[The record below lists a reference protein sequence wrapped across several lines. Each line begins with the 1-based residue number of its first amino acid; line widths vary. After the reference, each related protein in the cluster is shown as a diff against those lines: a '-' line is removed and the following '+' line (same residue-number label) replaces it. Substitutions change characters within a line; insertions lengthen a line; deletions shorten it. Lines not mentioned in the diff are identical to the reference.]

1 MPPDFDPEM
10 IILGIGGFET
20 SWDWSRRRW
29 WSPLRGSLDDML
41 RFTDHCVPLQ
51 FCPLHLIGHDSSAAL
66 LVDGRLVS
74 FISEERLTRV
84 KHGLN
89 MAGQTTLPRCAM
101 ERCLRE
107 GGIRWDQVDY
117 FAHYC
122 RFTEE
127 AMQRRYA
134 AVAAGLDPAHRDLLQ
149 QEYADAYASRLQRS
163 VILRQISEIAGREI
177 PDEKLIQVP
186 HHLAHAAGAFYS
198 SDFPESLIFTIDGYG
213 ETNSCLWGIGR
224 ENSIEPLGDVPLPTS
239 LGLLYQV
246 ITAYLGFRS
255 LGDEY
260 KVMGLSAYG
269 NPKTWKRAFDGFLEL
284 QDDCTYRL
292 RGLTRPDLL
301 ESLKEV
307 FEDRAPHRGFS
318 PKAADIAA
326 ALQSKLEE
334 TVRHHLAV
342 LKRQLGAE
350 NLCLSGGV
358 ALNACLNSAVI
369 RSKLFRRVFIQP
381 AASDDGASLGA
392 ALYLH
397 HQVLGCPRRQPIR
410 HVFWGPAY
418 SPRDVEAALRSAS
431 GVRWSKPADV
441 EECTAR
447 LLAEGKLVGWF
458 HGRMEMG
465 PRALGARS
473 ILADPRS
480 AALRERL
487 NGAVK
492 NRESFRPFA
501 PAVISD
507 RARRFFDLPP
517 GIQSPYMLI
526 TFPTRDLRRDQ
537 IPGVVHVDGSARIQ
551 TVSPEDNPRFHRLL
565 QKFHALTR
573 VPVLLNTSFNRAGEP
588 IVCSPED
595 ALRCFLASGLDA
607 LVIEDWVVVPAN

>member
-1 MPPDFDPEM
+1 M
-10 IILGIGGFET
+10 IILGISGFET

-51 FCPLHLIGHDSSAAL
+51 FFPLHMIGHDSSAAL
-66 LVDGRLVS
+66 LIDGRLVS

-89 MAGQTTLPRCAM
+89 MAGQTTLPWRAM

-117 FAHYC
+117 IAHYC

-127 AMQRRYA
+127 AIQRRYA
-134 AVAAGLDPAHRDLLQ
+134 AIAAGLDSAHRDLLQ
-149 QEYADAYASRLQRS
+149 QEYADAYASRLQKS
-163 VILRQISEIAGREI
+163 VILRQLSETAGREI
-177 PDEKLIQVP
+177 AGEKLMQVP

-198 SDFPESLIFTIDGYG
+198 SDFPESLILTIDGYG
-213 ETNSCLWGIGR
+213 ETNSCTWAIGR
-224 ENSIEPLGDVPLPTS
+224 ENSVEPLGDIPLPTS

-246 ITAYLGFRS
+246 VTSYLGFRS

-269 NPKTWKRAFDGFLEL
+269 NPRTWKRVFDGFLAL
-284 QDDCTYRL
+284 RNDGTYQMRDV
-292 RGLTRPDLL
+292 TRPDLL
-301 ESLKEV
+301 DSLEEV
-307 FEDRAPHRGFS
+307 FEDGAPHRGFS
-318 PKAADIAA
+318 RKAADIAA

-334 TVRHHLAV
+334 TVLHHLTA

-369 RSKLFRRVFIQP
+369 RSKLFRNVFIQP

-392 ALYLH
+392 ALYAYH
-397 HQVLGCPRRQPIR
+397 YGLGRPRREPIR

-418 SPRDVEAALRSAS
+418 GEREVEAALRTAS
-431 GVRWSKPADV
+431 GVRWSKAEDV
-441 EECTAR
+441 EQCAAR

-480 AALRERL
+480 AALGERL
-487 NGAVK
+487 NGAIK

-501 PAVISD
+501 PSVISD
-507 RARRFFDLPP
+507 HALRFFDLPP
-517 GIQSPYMLI
+517 GMQSPYMLI
-526 TFPTRDLRRDQ
+526 TFPTRDHRRDE

-551 TVSPEDNPRFHRLL
+551 TVSPEDNPRFYRLL
-565 QKFHALTR
+565 QKFCALTE

>member
-1 MPPDFDPEM
+1 M
-10 IILGIGGFET
+10 IILGISGFET
-20 SWDWSRRRW
+20 DWDWSRRRW
-29 WSPLRGSLDDML
+29 WSPLRGSLDEML

-51 FCPLHLIGHDSSAAL
+51 YFPLHMIGHDSSAAL

-74 FISEERLTRV
+74 FIAEERLTRV

-89 MAGQTTLPRCAM
+89 MAGQTTLPRRAM

-107 GGIRWDQVDY
+107 GGVRWDQVDY

-127 AMQRRYA
+127 AIQKRYES
-134 AVAAGLDPAHRDLLQ
+134 VAAGLNPVHRDFLQ
-149 QEYADAYASRLQRS
+149 QEYADAYASRAQKS
-163 VILRQISEIAGREI
+163 VILQQLSEIAGQEI
-177 PDEKLIQVP
+177 TDEKLIQVP
-186 HHLAHAAGAFYS
+186 HHMAHAAGAYYS
-198 SDFPESLIFTIDGYG
+198 SEFPESLILTIDGYG
-213 ETNSCLWGIGR
+213 ETNSCTWSLGR
-224 ENSIEPLGDVPLPTS
+224 EDAIELPGDIPLPTS

-269 NPKTWKRAFDGFLEL
+269 NPKTWKRVFDGFLEPGS
-284 QDDCTYRL
+284 DGTYQM
-292 RGLTRPDLL
+292 RGITRPDLL
-301 ESLKEV
+301 DSLKEA
-307 FEDRAPHRGFS
+307 FEDGNPHRGFS

-326 ALQSKLEE
+326 ALQFKLEE
-334 TVRHHLAV
+334 TVLHHLTA
-342 LKRQLGAE
+342 LKHQYGAE

-358 ALNACLNSAVI
+358 ALNACLNSAIV
-369 RSKLFRRVFIQP
+369 RSQLFRNVFIQP

-392 ALYLH
+392 ALYAH
-397 HQVLGCPRRQPIR
+397 HQVLDCPRRQPIR

-418 SPRDVEAALRSAS
+418 GERDVEGALLSTS
-431 GVRWSKPADV
+431 GVRWSKADDV
-441 EECTAR
+441 EQSAAR

-480 AALRERL
+480 AKLRERL
-487 NGAVK
+487 NGAIK

-501 PAVISD
+501 PAVCSD
-507 RARRFFDLPP
+507 RARHFFELPP
-517 GIQSPYMLI
+517 GMESPFMLI
-526 TFPTRDLRRDQ
+526 TFSTHDNRRDE

-551 TVSPEDNPRFHRLL
+551 TVSPEDNPRFYRLL
-565 QKFHALTR
+565 QEFQALTE